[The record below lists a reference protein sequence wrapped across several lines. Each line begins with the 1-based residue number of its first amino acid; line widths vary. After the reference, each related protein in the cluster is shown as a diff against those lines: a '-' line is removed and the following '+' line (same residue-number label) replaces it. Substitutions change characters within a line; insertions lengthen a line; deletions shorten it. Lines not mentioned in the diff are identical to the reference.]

1 MSLEYPLEQICS
13 HKSEPLQLA
22 FARSAIP
29 LLQTRSDRLFLART
43 DGLVICG
50 ETEDAM
56 ESPVRTLR
64 EIYGDELNVG
74 SLIIRNRSGP
84 TVSGPTVQEPHMGV
98 RVSGAARYFEAI
110 KADLLSRGAKVLDAE
125 CIGPLGIVRATAPLA
140 SLLGYP
146 RSLATLT
153 SGNASQVMW
162 FSHYA

>member
-29 LLQTRSDRLFLART
+29 LLQTRSDRLFLARA

-74 SLIIRNRSGP
+74 SLTIRNRSGP
-84 TVSGPTVQEPHMGV
+84 TLQEPHMGV
-98 RVSGAARYFEAI
+98 RVSGAARYFDAI